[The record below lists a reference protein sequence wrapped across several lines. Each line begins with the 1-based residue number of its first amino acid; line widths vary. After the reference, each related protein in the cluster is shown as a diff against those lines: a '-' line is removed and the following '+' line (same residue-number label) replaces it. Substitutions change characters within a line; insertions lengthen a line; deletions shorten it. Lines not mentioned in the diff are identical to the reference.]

1 MRFCPKCSLKI
12 KGTITQCPIC
22 KVELLS
28 CVEEDE
34 MDSRRSGEEPQPQIP
49 ITATD
54 AEQPP
59 GENTDSPPAE
69 SAARRP
75 DAQATHGKMVDSDA
89 AATINA
95 KLAKLERHLQG
106 IGKTLTLHMGKE
118 EVLTRSLVELESKIK
133 KIERSLHDSVPTA
146 SSSVPIPAMGREPD
160 NRLSQGTAVDE
171 KRKRQ
176 PSNMSAL
183 ADASGREPSDQ
194 PVPTQDFSYPRH
206 ADHEEETSSFFSE
219 SPDVFEAP
227 PDSEH
232 QMPGDERF
240 IRAGGER
247 KKSLLIIIPV
257 LCLLVLFLFLVFY
270 YNNLQKQAD
279 KKLTITEQISISSI
293 PVETVTSQPVPAGDL
308 QPPEPKPALPDT
320 PLPAPAASP
329 SPLTQDKGIAG
340 SLPSGIPATT
350 PAPVRAA
357 PKGFAVQVGAFKE
370 KANAIDLT
378 SRLTGKGYPAQ
389 MALSKPKKLFR
400 VTVGTFESRKEAAA
414 MAAQIQKKEELNTA
428 IIDLGKP

>member
-1 MRFCPKCSLKI
+1 
-12 KGTITQCPIC
+12 
-22 KVELLS
+22 
-28 CVEEDE
+28 
-34 MDSRRSGEEPQPQIP
+34 MDSRRSGEEPQSQIP
-49 ITATD
+49 ITAAD
-54 AEQPP
+54 AAQPP
-59 GENTDSPPAE
+59 GESTAPSPAE
-69 SAARRP
+69 PATQRP
-75 DAQATHGKMVDSDA
+75 DAQATHGKTVDSEA
-89 AATINA
+89 AAAINA
-95 KLAKLERHLQG
+95 KLAKLEKHLQG

-133 KIERSLHDSVPTA
+133 KIERSLQEAIPNA
-146 SSSVPIPAMGREPD
+146 SSPGPIPALAREPEH
-160 NRLSQGTAVDE
+160 RLSQGTAVDE
-171 KRKRQ
+171 KRKHQ

-183 ADASGREPSDQ
+183 ADVSGREPSDQ
-194 PVPTQDFSYPRH
+194 PIPAQEFSYPRH
-206 ADHEEETSSFFSE
+206 ADPEEETSSFFSE

-240 IRAGGER
+240 IRAGGDG

-257 LCLLVLFLFLVFY
+257 LCLLALFLFLVFY

-279 KKLTITEQISISSI
+279 KKLTITEPISISSV

-308 QPPEPKPALPDT
+308 QHAEPKPALSET
-320 PLPAPAASP
+320 PFPAPAASP
-329 SPLTQDKGIAG
+329 STLTKDQGMSGKIP
-340 SLPSGIPATT
+340 PSIPATT
-350 PAPVRAA
+350 PAPVHGA
-357 PKGFAVQVGAFKE
+357 PKGFAVSVGAFKE

-400 VTVGTFESRKEAAA
+400 VTVGTYESRKEAAV
-414 MAAQIQKKEELNTA
+414 MAAQIQKKEQLNTA